1 MSIKQGEFTKFM
13 LTDGRML
20 LINTANVDCIEIF
33 KEQNNDLTYMKAFK
47 QYITFEENKVFI
59 NDKYNKIDATMA
71 FKIGLAVGEKDYE
84 SVEYLKVNK

>member
-1 MSIKQGEFTKFM
+1 
-13 LTDGRML
+13 
-20 LINTANVDCIEIF
+20 
-33 KEQNNDLTYMKAFK
+33 MKAFK